1 MVILRGLKDISWGG
15 AKAMMA
21 DGSFLKSLLDFDK
34 DGLSDK
40 QVCVLDKSVQVGLR
54 LASQG
59 NAWLV
64 SVCTHH
70 V

>member
-1 MVILRGLKDISWGG
+1 MILRGLKDISWMG

-21 DGSFLKSLLDFDK
+21 DGNFLKSLLDFDK

-40 QVCVLDKSVQVGLR
+40 QVGCLLSSFR
-54 LASQG
+54 LAYTLYIQI
-59 NAWLV
+59 V
-64 SVCTHH
+64 MPCT